1 MTISMKLS
9 ALFAVGR
16 ITKFALKVMH
26 LLNCLFNFFFVLPL
40 PVLVWDLAFSYLRHA
55 GGSSYSL
62 PIGYSINVACG
73 FFKICKCQM
82 KKKKKF
88 KQTNKTE
95 TIQSTIEFVVKI
107 FRDQKQTLITDLF
120 VTQNAP
126 YGLQLSYVS
135 LHCFSNALLHPFT
148 YKRYIIL

>member
-1 MTISMKLS
+1 MLYIVCECTGRILKNDYFDEALA

-26 LLNCLFNFFFVLPL
+26 LLNCLFNFFFVLVL

-55 GGSSYSL
+55 GGSSNYSL

-107 FRDQKQTLITDLF
+107 FRFNGRK
-120 VTQNAP
+120 
-126 YGLQLSYVS
+126 
-135 LHCFSNALLHPFT
+135 
-148 YKRYIIL
+148 